1 VIFPISIDSLR
12 GSKQSIFMFDLEM
25 KSRRMRILATGALL
39 LAAAAIIGWIQYRK
53 IVSVHKVALLSTSES
68 FSDLHQNFFF
78 IAQSVLESDLVV
90 RGTIIDPDST
100 VQASPNQTEVA
111 YPQGWAVARV
121 RIDKRFSGR
130 ENSLEIAIV
139 PARWWP
145 TPVVGNSFLKPFAKN
160 EEYLFFLTENDK
172 LSRWCNTT
180 VFAHSGQSPIPLP
193 KSENKASVP
202 PQ

>member
-1 VIFPISIDSLR
+1 
-12 GSKQSIFMFDLEM
+12 MFDLEM
-25 KSRRMRILATGALL
+25 KSRRARIIATGAFL
-39 LAAAAIIGWIQYRK
+39 LAAAAMIGWNLYRK
-53 IVSVHKVALLSTSES
+53 IDCVYKVALLSTSES
-68 FSDLHQNFFF
+68 FSDLHHNFIF

-111 YPQGWAVARV
+111 YPQGWAAARV
-121 RIDKRFSGR
+121 RIDKHFSGR
-130 ENSLEIAIV
+130 DHSLEIAIV

-180 VFAHSGQSPIPLP
+180 VFSHSGQSPIPLP
-193 KSENKASVP
+193 KSENKTSIS